1 MKILITGVVGFI
13 GSHLA
18 ERLAKTGH
26 EVTGLDC
33 FSDYYARS
41 LKELNA
47 ADVKKSGAEI
57 LELDLAAD
65 DLCEAVKDVEVV
77 YHCAAQPG
85 ISDSTS
91 FEAYKRNNITATHRL
106 LDALKGSSC
115 LKMFVNVSTSSVYG
129 KYATESE
136 EAVPE
141 PASFY
146 GVTKLAAE
154 RMSLTFGAE
163 NNMPVCSLRL
173 FSVYGPRE
181 RPEKLYPKLI
191 KSILEDTEFPLYE
204 GSKKHLRSFTYVD
217 DIVDGFVAVLENMD
231 VCAGEIINIGW
242 DQERSTADG
251 IKAVEDALGKK
262 AKFKKVPARQGDQLR
277 TCANI
282 DKARRLLGYDPKT
295 ELVNGVKSEVDW
307 YKKKIFE
314 ITKDW
319 EV

>member
-1 MKILITGVVGFI
+1 MKILVTGAAGFI

-26 EVTGLDC
+26 EVVGLDC

-41 LKELNA
+41 LKDLNA
-47 ADVKKSGAEI
+47 ADVKKSGGRI
-57 LELDLAAD
+57 LELDLAVD
-65 DLCEAVKDVEVV
+65 DLCDAVKDVEVV

-85 ISDSTS
+85 ISDATT
-91 FEAYKRNNITATHRL
+91 FDDYKRNNITATHRL

-115 LKMFVNVSTSSVYG
+115 LKMFVNIATSSVYG
-129 KYATESE
+129 KYATGNE
-136 EAVPE
+136 ETVPE

-146 GVTKLAAE
+146 GTTKLAAE
-154 RMSLTFGAE
+154 RMALTYGAE
-163 NNMPVCSLRL
+163 NDMPVCSLRL

-191 KSILEDTEFPLYE
+191 KSILEGTEFPLYE
-204 GSKKHLRSFTYVD
+204 GSEKHLRSFTYVG

-231 VCAGEIINIGW
+231 VCAGEIMNIGW

-251 IKAVEDALGKK
+251 IKAVEDALDKK
-262 AKFKKVPARQGDQLR
+262 ARFKKVPARQGDQLR

-295 ELVNGVKSEVDW
+295 KLVDGVKAEVSW
-307 YKKKIFE
+307 YKEKIFNKIE
-314 ITKDW
+314 F
-319 EV
+319 

>member
-1 MKILITGVVGFI
+1 MKILVTGAAGFI
-13 GSHLA
+13 GSHLS

-26 EVTGLDC
+26 EVIGLDC

-41 LKELNA
+41 LKDLNA
-47 ADVKKSGAEI
+47 ADVKKSGARI
-57 LELDLAAD
+57 FELDLAES
-65 DLCEAVKDVEVV
+65 DLCESVKGVEVV

-85 ISDSTS
+85 ISDATS
-91 FEAYKRNNITATHRL
+91 FEDYKRNNITATHRL

-136 EAVPE
+136 ETVPE

-154 RMSLTFGAE
+154 RMALTFGAE
-163 NNMPVCSLRL
+163 NDMPVCSLRL

-217 DIVDGFVAVLENMD
+217 DIVDGFVAVLENMESC
-231 VCAGEIINIGW
+231 VGEIINIGW

-262 AKFKKVPARQGDQLR
+262 GKYKLTSPRQGDQLR
-277 TCANI
+277 TFANI

-295 ELVNGVKSEVDW
+295 KLVDGVKAEVDW
-307 YKKKIFE
+307 YKEKIFG
-314 ITKDW
+314 
-319 EV
+319 VV

>member
-1 MKILITGVVGFI
+1 MKILVTGAAGFI

-18 ERLAKTGH
+18 ERLAGMGH
-26 EVTGLDC
+26 EVIGLDC

-47 ADVKKSGAEI
+47 ADVKKSGVEI
-57 LELDLAAD
+57 FELDLAVD
-65 DLCEAVKDVEVV
+65 DLGEAVKDVEIV

-85 ISDSTS
+85 ISDSTT
-91 FEAYKRNNITATHRL
+91 FEDYKRNNITATHRS

-129 KYATESE
+129 KFATESE

-146 GVTKLAAE
+146 GTTKLAAE
-154 RMSLTFGAE
+154 RMAMTYGADNE
-163 NNMPVCSLRL
+163 MPVCSLRL

-204 GSKKHLRSFTYVD
+204 GSEKHLRSFTYVD
-217 DIVDGFVAVLENMD
+217 DIVDGFVAVLDNMD
-231 VCAGEIINIGW
+231 SCAGEIINIGW

-262 AKFKKVPARQGDQLR
+262 GKYKMTPPRQGDQLR

-295 ELVNGVKSEVDW
+295 CLVDGVRAEVEW
-307 YKKKIFE
+307 YKEKFFGG
-314 ITKDW
+314 
-319 EV
+319 V